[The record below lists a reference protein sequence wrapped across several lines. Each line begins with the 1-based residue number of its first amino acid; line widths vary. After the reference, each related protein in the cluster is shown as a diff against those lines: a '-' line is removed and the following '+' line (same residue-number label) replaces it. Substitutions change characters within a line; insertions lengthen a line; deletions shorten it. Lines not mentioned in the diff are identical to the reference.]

1 MALLHEHGSN
11 NPLGIHTLV
20 EKIPLFPY
28 FVIKDAYGFFLLVLI
43 FTFFVVNIPNA
54 LGHPD
59 NYIEAQ
65 PLVTPTHI
73 VPE

>member
-1 MALLHEHGSN
+1 VN
-11 NPLGIHTLV
+11 
-20 EKIPLFPY
+20 KIPFFTY
-28 FVIKDAYGFFLLVLI
+28 FGIKDLFSLFIFICFFA
-43 FTFFVVNIPNA
+43 FFVVNIPNY